1 MEASEPTIDPS
12 ATIKLAPGLHAV
24 TRDGI
29 THIEPS
35 GERRD
40 KTIAFRLTASEYLE
54 LQPFIDS
61 FPQRQS
67 GIAIRWLLENEDV
80 RKIMAARITNQ
91 TRKRRR

>member
-12 ATIKLAPGLHAV
+12 ATIRLAPGLHAV
-24 TRDGI
+24 TRDGV

-67 GIAIRWLLENEDV
+67 GVAIRWLLENDDV
-80 RKIMAARITNQ
+80 RKVMAGRIVGQ
-91 TRKRRR
+91 TRKRR